1 MITFANMKDKL
12 FYTISEVS
20 EELKVSQPTLRF
32 WEREF
37 KQIKPHR
44 TLNGQRRYTKEDV
57 EVLRKIKALTHER
70 GLTLS
75 GAKKILRGAYNDL
88 LEQKDIAIDTLQ
100 ELKTFLSDLKSQ
112 MDILLSEDDLSQ
124 TQDTDKQD

>member
-1 MITFANMKDKL
+1 MTIFANMKDKL

-88 LEQKDIAIDTLQ
+88 PEQKDIAIDTLQ

-124 TQDTDKQD
+124 TQDTEKQD

>member
-57 EVLRKIKALTHER
+57 EVLRKIKTLTHER

-88 LEQKDIAIDTLQ
+88 PEQKDIAIDTLQ

-124 TQDTDKQD
+124 TQDTEKQD

>member
-88 LEQKDIAIDTLQ
+88 PEQKDIAIDTLQ
-100 ELKTFLSDLKSQ
+100 ELKTFLSDLKFQ
-112 MDILLSEDDLSQ
+112 MDILLSEEDLSQ

>member
-75 GAKKILRGAYNDL
+75 GAKKILRDAYNDL
-88 LEQKDIAIDTLQ
+88 PEQKDIAIDTLQ

-124 TQDTDKQD
+124 TQDTEKQD

>member
-1 MITFANMKDKL
+1 MTTFANMKDKL

-88 LEQKDIAIDTLQ
+88 PEQKDIAIDTLQ

-124 TQDTDKQD
+124 TQDTEKQD

>member
-57 EVLRKIKALTHER
+57 EVLRKIKARTHER

-75 GAKKILRGAYNDL
+75 GAKNILRGAYNDL
-88 LEQKDIAIDTLQ
+88 PEQKDIAIDTLQ

>member
-1 MITFANMKDKL
+1 MTTFADMKDKL

-44 TLNGQRRYTKEDV
+44 TSNGQRRYTKEDV
-57 EVLRKIKALTHER
+57 EVLRQIKALTHER

-75 GAKKILRGAYNDL
+75 GAKKILRHRNDDL
-88 LEQKDIAIDTLQ
+88 QTQNSIAIDALQ

-112 MDILLSEDDLSQ
+112 MDFLLSEDDLSQ
-124 TQDTDKQD
+124 TQDIEKQD

>member
-1 MITFANMKDKL
+1 MTTFANMKDKL

-57 EVLRKIKALTHER
+57 EVLKKIKALTHER

-88 LEQKDIAIDTLQ
+88 PEQKDIAIDTLQ

>member
-88 LEQKDIAIDTLQ
+88 PEQKDIAIDTLQ

-112 MDILLSEDDLSQ
+112 MDILLSEDNLSQ

>member
-88 LEQKDIAIDTLQ
+88 PEQKDIAINTLQ

-124 TQDTDKQD
+124 TQDTEKQD

>member
-1 MITFANMKDKL
+1 MIIFANMKDKL

-88 LEQKDIAIDTLQ
+88 PEQKDIAIDTLQ
-100 ELKTFLSDLKSQ
+100 ELKIFLSDLKSQ

>member
-1 MITFANMKDKL
+1 MTTCANMKDKL

-75 GAKKILRGAYNDL
+75 GAKKILRGACNDL
-88 LEQKDIAIDTLQ
+88 PEQKDIAIDTLQ

-124 TQDTDKQD
+124 TQDTEKQD

>member
-1 MITFANMKDKL
+1 MTTFANMKDKL

-88 LEQKDIAIDTLQ
+88 PEQKDIAIDTLQ

>member
-37 KQIKPHR
+37 KQVKPHR

-88 LEQKDIAIDTLQ
+88 PEQKDIAIDTLQ

-124 TQDTDKQD
+124 TQDTEKQD

>member
-75 GAKKILRGAYNDL
+75 GAKKILRGAYNNL
-88 LEQKDIAIDTLQ
+88 PEQKDIAIDTLQ

>member
-57 EVLRKIKALTHER
+57 EVLRKIKTLTHER

-75 GAKKILRGAYNDL
+75 GAKKILRGVCNDL
-88 LEQKDIAIDTLQ
+88 PEQKDIAIDTLQ

-112 MDILLSEDDLSQ
+112 MDILLSEDDL
-124 TQDTDKQD
+124 

>member
-75 GAKKILRGAYNDL
+75 GAKKILRCAYNDL
-88 LEQKDIAIDTLQ
+88 PEQKDIAIDTLQ

-124 TQDTDKQD
+124 TQDTEKQD

>member
-1 MITFANMKDKL
+1 MKDKL

-57 EVLRKIKALTHER
+57 EVLRKIKTLTHER

-88 LEQKDIAIDTLQ
+88 PEQKDIAIDTLQ

-124 TQDTDKQD
+124 TQDTEKQD

>member
-70 GLTLS
+70 DLTLS

-88 LEQKDIAIDTLQ
+88 PEQKDIAIDTLQ

>member
-1 MITFANMKDKL
+1 MIIFANMKDKL

-88 LEQKDIAIDTLQ
+88 PEQKDIAINTLQ

>member
-1 MITFANMKDKL
+1 MTTFANMKDKL

-57 EVLRKIKALTHER
+57 EALRKIKALTHER

-75 GAKKILRGAYNDL
+75 GAKKILRGVCNDL
-88 LEQKDIAIDTLQ
+88 PEQKDIAIDTLQ

>member
-88 LEQKDIAIDTLQ
+88 PEQKDIAIDTLQ

-124 TQDTDKQD
+124 TQDTEKQD

>member
-1 MITFANMKDKL
+1 MTTFANMKDKL

-88 LEQKDIAIDTLQ
+88 PEQKDIAIDTLQ

-112 MDILLSEDDLSQ
+112 MDILLSEDNLSQ

>member
-75 GAKKILRGAYNDL
+75 GVKKILRGAYNDL
-88 LEQKDIAIDTLQ
+88 PEQKDIAIDTLQ

>member
-57 EVLRKIKALTHER
+57 EALRKIKALTHER

-88 LEQKDIAIDTLQ
+88 PEQKDIAIDTLQ

>member
-75 GAKKILRGAYNDL
+75 GAKKILGGAYNDL
-88 LEQKDIAIDTLQ
+88 PEQKDIAIDTLQ

-124 TQDTDKQD
+124 TQDTEKQD

>member
-88 LEQKDIAIDTLQ
+88 PEQKDIAIDTLQ

-124 TQDTDKQD
+124 IQDTEKQD

>member
-1 MITFANMKDKL
+1 MKA
-12 FYTISEVS
+12 VA
-20 EELKVSQPTLRF
+20 
-32 WEREF
+32 
-37 KQIKPHR
+37 H
-44 TLNGQRRYTKEDV
+44 
-57 EVLRKIKALTHER
+57 AR

-75 GAKKILRGAYNDL
+75 GAKKILRGVCNDL
-88 LEQKDIAIDTLQ
+88 PEQKDIAIDTLQ

>member
-44 TLNGQRRYTKEDV
+44 TLNGPRRYTKEDV

-88 LEQKDIAIDTLQ
+88 PEQKDIAIDTLQ

>member
-57 EVLRKIKALTHER
+57 RKIKALTHER

-75 GAKKILRGAYNDL
+75 GAKKILRGVCNDL
-88 LEQKDIAIDTLQ
+88 PEQKDIAIDTLQ

-124 TQDTDKQD
+124 TQDTEKQD